1 MARADMNAVTGV
13 PSQSVG
19 AGQGRGG
26 AHASGVRKAR
36 GFTLGRRQHLAA
48 WLFLTPAI
56 LYVLFAFALP
66 IIYNIMLSFEQTSPA
81 TIADITAPFAGLGN
95 YRFILDDPTSRTA
108 IIHTFEFTF
117 GSLVGQFIIGF
128 SLALLFTLRFPG
140 RTLGRSLIIVPW
152 LLPLIVTGL
161 IFRFLFQLEGGAVNQ
176 LLMDVGLVHQ
186 PIDWLDNPHL
196 ALRDGTYREHLARG
210 ALLHAPAL
218 QRSSRRASTG
228 QGSGPHR
235 RCRRLAEAP
244 PRHSADNPA
253 RYRGHSASRVRVH
266 REGVRPGDRTYRRR
280 SGQHDATH
288 HDLVLQLVVPAV
300 LLWRRCR
307 AQQRAA
313 RAGDDLRAV
322 VPVHESGFL
331 EAQLG
336 SGEMTRLQ
344 RSRTLRWLCT
354 LATVAALVIV
364 LFPVYAVIVGSFES
378 TETLF
383 SGTYYWLPHA
393 ATLDNYRTV
402 IQAQSGNV
410 LTSLIVG
417 VGTAVL
423 ALVVAVPAAYALAKY
438 RLRVT
443 VVIVS
448 ALLVAQIVPSIVLA
462 TSLFVIFHWI
472 HLVNTY
478 PGLIIADGTYAIPFS
493 ILVLRAFFF
502 SLPNDL
508 TQAARVDGA
517 SEWQTFQRIVIPL
530 ARSALITVAVF
541 AFLNGWGDFIFAL
554 TILNGA
560 TIVPVTLGIYTYLGN
575 YSTQWGAVMA
585 AGAFAMV
592 PAAVMLVVAQRY
604 IASGLTAGSVVG

>member
-1 MARADMNAVTGV
+1 
-13 PSQSVG
+13 
-19 AGQGRGG
+19 
-26 AHASGVRKAR
+26 
-36 GFTLGRRQHLAA
+36 
-48 WLFLTPAI
+48 
-56 LYVLFAFALP
+56 
-66 IIYNIMLSFEQTSPA
+66 
-81 TIADITAPFAGLGN
+81 
-95 YRFILDDPTSRTA
+95 
-108 IIHTFEFTF
+108 
-117 GSLVGQFIIGF
+117 
-128 SLALLFTLRFPG
+128 
-140 RTLGRSLIIVPW
+140 
-152 LLPLIVTGL
+152 
-161 IFRFLFQLEGGAVNQ
+161 
-176 LLMDVGLVHQ
+176 
-186 PIDWLDNPHL
+186 
-196 ALRDGTYREHLARG
+196 
-210 ALLHAPAL
+210 
-218 QRSSRRASTG
+218 
-228 QGSGPHR
+228 
-235 RCRRLAEAP
+235 
-244 PRHSADNPA
+244 
-253 RYRGHSASRVRVH
+253 
-266 REGVRPGDRTYRRR
+266 
-280 SGQHDATH
+280 
-288 HDLVLQLVVPAV
+288 
-300 LLWRRCR
+300 
-307 AQQRAA
+307 
-313 RAGDDLRAV
+313 
-322 VPVHESGFL
+322 
-331 EAQLG
+331 
-336 SGEMTRLQ
+336 MTRLQ
-344 RSRTLRWLCT
+344 RSRALRWLCT
-354 LATVAALVIV
+354 LATAAALVVV

-423 ALVVAVPAAYALAKY
+423 ALVVAVPAAYALSKY

-443 VVIVS
+443 VVLVS

-462 TSLFVIFHWI
+462 TSLFIIFHWI

-517 SEWQTFQRIVIPL
+517 SEWQTFLRIVIPL

-585 AGAFAMV
+585 AGVFAMV